1 MGPGG
6 GEVVLTPLSRILR
19 CPGESGSGAL
29 PSGVPKEGAVGDAH
43 SAHHR
48 CPPLG
53 STAIGAPQVIVGGSS
68 ALPSFTRAWAHC
80 GVRPPLDVGALD
92 GGSVEGPCVG
102 ATAREGMPTAGDVES
117 PEPGVGEA
125 SAAMQGQTG
134 CSQQPGLGN
143 TASAAQG
150 SVPDSNAEGRPPP
163 ATVEP
168 QGSCEQEPSRLAYSA
183 YRGGAQKW
191 GRRAREGPDAEAP
204 ARKRVGSG
212 QKRVGFS
219 DSSREEA
226 VAFLDSCCEPKL
238 AQGVDADT
246 VEMQAQVQASL
257 VCSCEPQCEPAWS
270 VTPHGSHG
278 YACEV
283 VYRWERD
290 GRSITPAQRK
300 HCPEVAQ
307 GVDADTAEM
316 QAQVQAIR
324 GSWKYRNAGL
334 SYAAARAVVVMQQQ
348 SEEARRR
355 REV

>member
-1 MGPGG
+1 M
-6 GEVVLTPLSRILR
+6 
-19 CPGESGSGAL
+19 
-29 PSGVPKEGAVGDAH
+29 GDAH

-92 GGSVEGPCVG
+92 VGSVEGPCVG

-150 SVPDSNAEGRPPP
+150 SVPDTNAEGRPPP

-238 AQGVDADT
+238 AQGVVADT
-246 VEMQAQVQASL
+246 VEMQAQEQASL
-257 VCSCEPQCEPAWS
+257 VCSCEPQCEPVWS
-270 VTPHGSHG
+270 DTPHGSHG

-283 VYRWERD
+283 VYMWERD

-355 REV
+355 REAEAEAAGAARAEQPEPGVPRAPLANE

>member
-1 MGPGG
+1 MLPS
-6 GEVVLTPLSRILR
+6 LIRIVR

-92 GGSVEGPCVG
+92 VGSVEGPCVG

-150 SVPDSNAEGRPPP
+150 SVPDTNAEGRPPP

-204 ARKRVGSG
+204 ARKRVVSR
-212 QKRVGFS
+212 QKRVGFRVNIS
-219 DSSREEA
+219 KGPHESSHH
-226 VAFLDSCCEPKL
+226 FF
-238 AQGVDADT
+238 
-246 VEMQAQVQASL
+246 SL
-257 VCSCEPQCEPAWS
+257 
-270 VTPHGSHG
+270 
-278 YACEV
+278 
-283 VYRWERD
+283 
-290 GRSITPAQRK
+290 
-300 HCPEVAQ
+300 
-307 GVDADTAEM
+307 
-316 QAQVQAIR
+316 
-324 GSWKYRNAGL
+324 
-334 SYAAARAVVVMQQQ
+334 
-348 SEEARRR
+348 
-355 REV
+355 